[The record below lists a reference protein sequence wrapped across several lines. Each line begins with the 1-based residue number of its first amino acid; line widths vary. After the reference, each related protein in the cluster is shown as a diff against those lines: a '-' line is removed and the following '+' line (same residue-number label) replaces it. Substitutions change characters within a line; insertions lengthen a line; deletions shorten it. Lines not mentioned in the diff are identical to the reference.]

1 MIEIAPLRVEHL
13 GEMQEIENQS
23 FDAPWPG
30 GAYRSELTANRLARY
45 LGGRR
50 DGMLVGF
57 GGIWLM
63 VDEAH
68 VTTLAVRPSE
78 RSRGVGTM
86 LLLALL
92 AAARDG
98 GAAIATLDVRVSN
111 LRAQRLYERLGFR
124 PVGRRVH
131 YYDDNGEDAVIM
143 TTPPLDE
150 AGQVA
155 REELAATMVRAGAPL
170 PGVEAFEVA
179 EQSAAAG
186 SVSRG
191 AR

>member
-13 GEMQEIENQS
+13 AEMQEIENAS

-30 GAYRSELTANRLARY
+30 GAYRSELTTNRLARY

-50 DGMLVGF
+50 DGALIGF

-68 VTTLAVRPSE
+68 ITTIAVRPSE
-78 RSRGVGTM
+78 RGRGAGTE

-92 AAARDG
+92 VAARAG
-98 GAAIATLDVRVSN
+98 GAALATLDVRVSN
-111 LRAQRLYERLGFR
+111 VGAQRLYERLGFR
-124 PVGRRVH
+124 HVGRRVR
-131 YYDDNGEDAVIM
+131 YYDDNGEDALIM
-143 TTPPLDE
+143 TTPPLND

-170 PGVEAFEVA
+170 PDASAFDAA
-179 EQSAAAG
+179 ERTASAA
-186 SVSRG
+186 SVPRG
-191 AR
+191 VQ